1 MVAHP
6 GTVASPDMVA
16 HLRTVAS
23 TDTAAYP
30 DIAASRDTVAYP
42 GYITGFVVCGS
53 YLHVPPAQGPPD
65 EAPLRVSPTAPL
77 GVSHVLSSAAYCNLE
92 VAQIKLPRKYDG
104 FPYSDDEVGEGSIMV
119 EAFLDP
125 LCPDSKDS
133 WSPLKQALHYYSPNV
148 SLIVHPFPL
157 PYHSNSYIA
166 SRALHI
172 ANKINSSTTFP
183 LLELFFRFQEK
194 YYNDQT
200 LNMTRA
206 SIINDITNLAILA
219 VGNSSLPAFKD
230 GFKDPETNTAQII
243 SFKYGCSRGVASTP
257 TFLVNGFALPGAG
270 AAMEYTQWRSII
282 DPLLS

>member
-1 MVAHP
+1 MVLL
-6 GTVASPDMVA
+6 VVLILSLV
-16 HLRTVAS
+16 LCS
-23 TDTAAYP
+23 
-30 DIAASRDTVAYP
+30 IA
-42 GYITGFVVCGS
+42 
-53 YLHVPPAQGPPD
+53 
-65 EAPLRVSPTAPL
+65 VS
-77 GVSHVLSSAAYCNLE
+77 

-104 FPYSDDEVGEGSIMV
+104 FPYSDDEAGEGSIMV

-219 VGNSSLPAFKD
+219 VGNSSLLAFKD

-243 SFKYGCSRGVASTP
+243 SFKEEEEIPRTRKKDQAIP
-257 TFLVNGFALPGAG
+257 RILVGLR
-270 AAMEYTQWRSII
+270 T
-282 DPLLS
+282 